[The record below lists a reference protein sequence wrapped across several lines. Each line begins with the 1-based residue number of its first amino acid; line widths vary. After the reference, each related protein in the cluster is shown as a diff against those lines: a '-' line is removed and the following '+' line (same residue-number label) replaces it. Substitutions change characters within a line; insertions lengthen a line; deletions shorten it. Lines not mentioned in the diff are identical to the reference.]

1 MTYCHTSAQVAN
13 YAHRMGIQQLEEI
26 EQEKRML
33 DSLKMGKKYIQI
45 IGRRHCRL
53 GIKPVS
59 IASAYLDGYS
69 KQFARENSYF
79 SRPF

>member
-1 MTYCHTSAQVAN
+1 MYCHVSNQIAD
-13 YAHRMGIQQLEEI
+13 YAYITGIQQIEEI
-26 EQEKRML
+26 ESEKRML
-33 DSLKMGKKYIQI
+33 NSLKMGRQYVAS

-59 IASAYLDGYS
+59 IASAYLEGYS

>member
-1 MTYCHTSAQVAN
+1 MNCHVSAQIDSH
-13 YAHRMGIQQLEEI
+13 AHWLGIQQIEEI
-26 EQEKRML
+26 EQEKRMI

>member
-1 MTYCHTSAQVAN
+1 MYCHVSNQIAD
-13 YAHRMGIQQLEEI
+13 YAYTVGIQQIEEI
-26 EQEKRML
+26 ESEKRML